1 MISLNQTQTI
11 INDLAKLRVAAGYS
25 RQKLAEKV
33 GLTRQA
39 IHAIEHNQYLPST
52 EVSLRLAE
60 ILGCSVEDLFRIKSD
75 GVILEARMIGAV
87 PKDLSKA
94 RAKVIFLGGRFLV
107 IPLAEFGDI
116 LNFTVAADG
125 LILGRMQAEKGL
137 VLSKESQVGVQLFR
151 DLHVLKEQIVIAGCD
166 PAIFIAEEHFRRR
179 RGEATVIGWPM
190 GSLSALQALKRGEV
204 HVAGIHVVDHGS
216 GEFNLPFLKRHLKGK
231 DFTVIRFAAWRQGFL
246 VKKGNPKRVKQ
257 ISDITKR
264 GVRLINREEGAGA
277 RILLDSLLKT
287 HGIPEAVVSG
297 YRRLVRSHL
306 EVGKAIMMESSVDV
320 GIGVESAAKLY
331 GLDFVP
337 LQEER
342 YDFVIPNQ
350 YLREHPRISDFLD
363 VLVSRPLRTEIEAL
377 GGYDTKEIG
386 KIIA

>member
-1 MISLNQTQTI
+1 MISVNRAQTI
-11 INDLAKLRVAAGYS
+11 INDLKKLRVTAGYS
-25 RQKLAEKV
+25 RQDLAQKV

-39 IHAIEHNQYLPST
+39 IHAIERNQYLPST

-60 ILGCSVEDLFRIKSD
+60 VLGCSVEDLFRVKSD
-75 GVILEARMIGAV
+75 GIILGAKV
-87 PKDLSKA
+87 VGSIPNDFPTT
-94 RAKVIFLGGRFLV
+94 RAKVTFVGGRFLA
-107 IPLAEFGDI
+107 IPVAEFGDI

-125 LILGRMQAEKGL
+125 LILGLMQTERGW
-137 VLSKESQVGVQLFR
+137 VLRKESQVGVQLFR
-151 DLHVLKEQIVIAGCD
+151 DLRVLKEQIVIAGCD
-166 PAIFIAEEHFRRR
+166 PAIFLAEEHFRRCH
-179 RGEATVIGWPM
+179 GEATVIGWPM
-190 GSLSALQALKRGEV
+190 GSLAALQALKRGEV
-204 HVAGIHVVDHGS
+204 HIAGIHVVDHGS
-216 GEFNLPFLKRHLKGK
+216 GEFNLPFLKKHLKGK
-231 DFTVIRFAAWRQGFL
+231 DFTVIRFAAWMQGFL

-257 ISDITKR
+257 VSDITKR

-277 RILLDSLLKT
+277 RILLDGLLEAN
-287 HGIPEAVVSG
+287 GIPATAVSG
-297 YRRLVRSHL
+297 YPHLVRSHL
-306 EVGKAIMMESSVDV
+306 EVGKTIMENSVDV

-350 YLREHPRISDFLD
+350 YLCGHPRISEFLD